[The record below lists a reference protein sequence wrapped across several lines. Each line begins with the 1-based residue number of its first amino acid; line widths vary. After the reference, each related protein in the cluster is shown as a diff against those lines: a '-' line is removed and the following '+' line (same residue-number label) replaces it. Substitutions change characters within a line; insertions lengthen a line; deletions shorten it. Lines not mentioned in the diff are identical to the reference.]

1 MYVVRLENKTSLA
14 ALYGVADIPRVG
26 QALAYAYQHRRVDGL
41 PTEITL

>member
-1 MYVVRLENKTSLA
+1 VHVVRLENKPSRA

-26 QALAYAYQHRRVDGL
+26 QGLAYAYQHWQVNGL